1 MVKRNAQT
9 VLLILTLLLSL
20 STIACNAPRSPRK
33 ISREPLRVETH
44 PVLTVLHAQEVAW
57 NEGDI
62 ERFVAHYWKSD
73 DLTFSSAGKTTWGW
87 DSTLA
92 NYRRRYPTPEQMGQV
107 RFHHLEV
114 FALGPGTALVLG
126 QWTLDREADP
136 IGGNFSLVFQKIQG
150 QWRIVHDHTSR
161 TPEADKRP
169 DP

>member
-1 MVKRNAQT
+1 MVKRNSQT
-9 VLLILTLLLSL
+9 VLLMLPLLLSL
-20 STIACNAPRSPRK
+20 STIACNAPRSPRR

-73 DLTFSSAGKTTWGW
+73 DLTFSSEGKTTRGW
-87 DSTLA
+87 ESTLA

-114 FALGPGTALVLG
+114 FTLSPDTALVLG
-126 QWTLDREADP
+126 QWALDRKADP
-136 IGGNFSLVFQKIQG
+136 IGGNFSLVFQNIQG

-161 TPEADKRP
+161 TPEDDKQP